1 MGQRLQKSAI
11 LVIFTG
17 SVDSDPG
24 NQTGRGI
31 LSYLSICSEN
41 TKKEFLDKL
50 MKDKEK
56 YSLEKDNI
64 EKMYTGQFLIQN
76 DEVVICLRNLQ

>member
-1 MGQRLQKSAI
+1 

-41 TKKEFLDKL
+41 TKKEFIS
-50 MKDKEK
+50 
-56 YSLEKDNI
+56 SL
-64 EKMYTGQFLIQN
+64 GQGVLGVYL
-76 DEVVICLRNLQ
+76 E